1 MERLGVIRATRFVE
15 ILLSTGVCRSLPFG
29 VVIAV
34 RLVLTILV
42 GLLLRNLLRHPDI
55 PPPWADVG
63 AALWLLQPL
72 GSEAALWPAAV
83 HVPLGLAL
91 ALGSLLLFRRGR
103 TVSATVAAAAA
114 LLSVEQLILALR
126 LAAWLV
132 APPDRRTR
140 SAGLAGAVTGVALV
154 AFLLSWVPQLRWRIV
169 HGILGVTCG
178 NVGLYAH
185 TACI

>member
-72 GSEAALWPAAV
+72 GSEAALWPAL
-83 HVPLGLAL
+83 HVPLGLAMG
-91 ALGSLLLFRRGR
+91 ARVAAAVPPRR

-169 HGILGVTCG
+169 RGILGVTCG
-178 NVGLYAH
+178 NVGLHAH